1 MLEGIRQIGKTYRES
16 MAKGFVLSLVNEAP
30 QGEEKKHLLGM
41 DFRLKEGWI
50 ELSFPEIDER
60 VVRDY
65 LWVGNCK
72 GNIPQDR
79 LTTDRIWYLL
89 SDSLPNLA
97 KKLEDGGFKDVLA
110 GLLKAFFVEQKVGE
124 KTVQVLDF
132 RKIKGF
138 PQDVPFP
145 QGEEP
150 KAFLREYVKVFF
162 QKLKECYGFSEEDLG
177 LFAVTIEGRK
187 PSEMEEYMA
196 YLEKSIVDEQFEDSF
211 EGICYVCG
219 RRDILTCDT
228 ARLPDKF
235 YITKLITFSSE
246 LLGKGKEGGFAKN
259 FALCRECYKDL
270 LAGMRYLR
278 NYLNVVLAGNTLYL
292 IPGLFFH
299 PVEKPLTTGWMDLSK
314 RYVVSTFTPE
324 AFLEFEE
331 KVERHLTDYR
341 ELEALIDYTY
351 VDLLFYWSR
360 QSAFKIKKFIREVPL
375 RRVKEIRG
383 VLREVQKLG
392 EELLGRD
399 GEWLLSLNGMYYLL
413 PVRAGE
419 EVEHRKIL
427 DLYERLF
434 LGYPV
439 DRRMLMKF
447 FLILAQVYYFGRQDY
462 NVKPGN
468 NPDLGMAQAI
478 LRTQLLLKM
487 FEKLS
492 LIERGEKTV
501 EFDSGVVSAEMEEYV
516 KKMGYSEEET
526 ALFLLGYLIGEIG
539 AKQIQGGDSAKK
551 PILGKINFNGMSVRN
566 LLTLSSEV
574 FEKLDQ
580 YRIRHYNEKIFA
592 VMKSLM
598 DAHIKDWRLSEA
610 ENVYYIL
617 SGYAFHTYRMVAG
630 RKREEEEQ

>member
-16 MAKGFVLSLVNEAP
+16 MPKGFVLSLVNEAP
-30 QGEEKKHLLGM
+30 RGDEKKHLLGM
-41 DFRLKEGWI
+41 DFRPREGWI
-50 ELSFPEIDER
+50 ELSFLEIDER

-79 LTTDRIWYLL
+79 LTTDRVGYLL

-97 KKLEDGGFKDVLA
+97 KKLEDGAFKNVLA
-110 GLLKAFFVEQKVGE
+110 ELLKTFFMERKVGE
-124 KTVQVLDF
+124 KTVRVLDF
-132 RKIKGF
+132 RKIRGF
-138 PQDVPFP
+138 PPDIPFP

-150 KAFLREYVKVFF
+150 KAFFREYVKVFF
-162 QKLKECYGFSEEDLG
+162 QKLKERYGFAEEDLG
-177 LFAVTIEGRK
+177 LFAVTIEGKK
-187 PSEMEEYMA
+187 PSEIEEYAA
-196 YLEKSIVDEQFEDSF
+196 YLERSIVDEQFDDSW

-219 RRDILTCDT
+219 RRDFLTSDT
-228 ARLPDKF
+228 ASLPDKF

-246 LLGKGKEGGFAKN
+246 LLGKGKEGGFTKN

-278 NYLNVVLAGNTLYL
+278 NYLSAVLAGNTLYL

-299 PVEKPLTTGWMDLSK
+299 PVEKPLTMGWMDLSK

-324 AFLEFEE
+324 AFLDFEE
-331 KVERHLTDYR
+331 KVEQRLEDYR
-341 ELEALIDYTY
+341 KFEELIDYTY
-351 VDLLFYWSR
+351 VDLLFYWAR

-392 EELLGRD
+392 EELLGGD
-399 GEWLLSLNGMYYLL
+399 GGWLLSLNGMYYLL

-439 DRRMLMKF
+439 DRRTLMKF
-447 FLILAQVYYFGRQDY
+447 FLTLAQVYYFGRQDY

-478 LRTQLLLKM
+478 LRTQLLLKV

-492 LIERGEKTV
+492 LVERGEKAV
-501 EFDSGVVSAEMEEYV
+501 ELDSGIVSAEMEQYV

-526 ALFLLGYLIGEIG
+526 ALFVLGYLIGEIG
-539 AKQIQGGDSAKK
+539 AKQVQGGDSAKK
-551 PILGKINFNGMSVRN
+551 PILGKINFNGMSARN

-580 YRIRHYNEKIFA
+580 YRVRHYNEKIFA
-592 VMKSLM
+592 VMKNLM

-630 RKREEEEQ
+630 RKREEEQ